1 MLNSPTAPGAK
12 ALTPGWY
19 WPGAA
24 GIPVST
30 PLKLAEPGKN
40 ETHGSVKRVGVT
52 EAVPVI
58 TKVPPVASQ
67 LETSRLR

>member
-19 WPGAA
+19 RPGAA

-30 PLKLAEPGKN
+30 PLKLAEPGKI
-40 ETHGSVKRVGVT
+40 ETHGPVNLVGFT
-52 EAVPVI
+52 EALPVI
-58 TKVPPVASQ
+58 TNVPPVVFQ